1 MRVTI
6 TATNGNQ
13 VLIWREG
20 ESFHASR
27 SGALERPQVCLAVDL
42 FEVIA
47 ELADLDLAQGGQ
59 AAEAIALAEEAL
71 RRLPAA
77 AQHRDEPDDNDDRS
91 AGAGRSS

>member
-1 MRVTI
+1 MRVTL
-6 TATNGNQ
+6 TAANGNQ

-47 ELADLDLAQGGQ
+47 ELAGLDLEQRAQ
-59 AAEAIALAEEAL
+59 AAEAITLAEEAV
-71 RRLPAA
+71 RRLPTAE
-77 AQHRDEPDDNDDRS
+77 QRRDEPDDNDGRS
-91 AGAGRSS
+91 AGAGRSA